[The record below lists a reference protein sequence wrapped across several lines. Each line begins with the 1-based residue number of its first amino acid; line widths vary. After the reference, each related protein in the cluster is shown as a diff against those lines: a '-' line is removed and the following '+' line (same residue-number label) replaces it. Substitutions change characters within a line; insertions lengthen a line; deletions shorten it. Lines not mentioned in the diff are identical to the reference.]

1 MLAVQVLERPMPL
14 TEHVA
19 IVSMAGEVPIRDLMQ
34 VAAAVQKQVTRDFT
48 PLWGIAATVDAFQD
62 LASVPSDYRPV
73 VLFGDPGELPSRLES
88 LMGEQPPQALI
99 DVLES
104 DEVAGIHLAA
114 ITRQPFSLASVSGA
128 WTVTVSHETLE
139 MLADPY
145 GNRLVAAV
153 HPLDRAQRVCYL
165 LEVCDPCLSTYYTV
179 NGVPVSDFYTPRYF
193 DPVRAESVRYS
204 FTGSI
209 ESPLQILEGG
219 YLSWVDPLDS
229 GLYQLQA
236 GGQPILLSSRAE
248 LARSGAALRSVVD
261 SDPRTP
267 RAGGAMLRLAPSAVA
282 GEGANIGVKEASAG
296 TAERI
301 ADAILTLT
309 GRLG

>member
-1 MLAVQVLERPMPL
+1 MAL

-19 IVSMAGEVPIRDLMQ
+19 IVSIAPEVPTRDLLL

-48 PLWGIAATVDAFQD
+48 PLWGIPATVDAFED

-73 VLFGDPGELPSRLES
+73 ILFGDLSALPGELAPRI
-88 LMGEQPPQALI
+88 GERQAQAVS
-99 DVLES
+99 DVLGS
-104 DEVAGIHLAA
+104 GDIAGIHLAA
-114 ITRQPFSLASVSGA
+114 VTRQPFSLASVEGA

-153 HPLDRAQRVCYL
+153 HPVDHAKRVNYL
-165 LEVCDPCLSTYYTV
+165 LEVCDPCLSTYYLV

-193 DPVRAESVRYS
+193 DPVRIESVRYS
-204 FTGSI
+204 FTGAI
-209 ESPLQILEGG
+209 DEPLRILPGG
-219 YLSWVDPLDS
+219 YLSWIDPRDS
-229 GLYQLQA
+229 GLYQLEE
-236 GGQPILLSSRAE
+236 GGKPMLISSHDE
-248 LARSGAALRSVVD
+248 LAATRTSLRTVVD

-267 RAGGAMLRLAPSAVA
+267 RAGVGPLMQADSVIAR
-282 GEGANIGVKEASAG
+282 EGANIGVKEAAEG

-301 ADAILTLT
+301 QDAILTLK